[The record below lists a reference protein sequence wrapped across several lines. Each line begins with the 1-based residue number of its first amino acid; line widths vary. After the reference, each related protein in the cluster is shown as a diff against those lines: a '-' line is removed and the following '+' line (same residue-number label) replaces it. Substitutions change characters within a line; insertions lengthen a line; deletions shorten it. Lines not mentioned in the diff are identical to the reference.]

1 MFSKT
6 YYEFRNIFLTTW
18 NANGIINVVDN
29 ISRQENTQIISLL
42 FLVLQTSKGNAK
54 VLPARDISVTRDMPL

>member
-42 FLVLQTSKGNAK
+42 FSVLQTSKGNAE
-54 VLPARDISVTRDMPL
+54 VLPAREISVTRDMPL